1 MEAKSAKIRDII
13 SPGTRHRIP
22 FFQRPYK
29 WGKDEWER
37 FFEDMVSTMTIQ
49 KNYFLGSIIL
59 KKEEDISESEEAE
72 GIGSKYLVIDGQQ
85 RLTTLCIF
93 MKILHYLSGPFNR
106 NQFNVQYL
114 QGEAKNTNLKHNT
127 VDRIMFEKIMRD
139 ETLPMELDG
148 NSQMAKAYNYFRN
161 RFEEI
166 DRINYEP
173 LLNSIYRRIYFVLIT
188 LQETEDE
195 QQIFDTI
202 NSLGRPLSIDEL
214 LKNFLYNKEEY
225 EDVYRSNWQPLFD
238 RDTDFWGTDAAS
250 DKSAKGDTMMDRF
263 LHAFVRIK
271 MWDYKDSTNGSR
283 KLSEYERKAFVKK
296 ENIFSTCKSFVNDF
310 GASRQELANEII
322 AYGRIFKDKF
332 NDDSIL
338 EDKLP
343 SHSCVERII
352 FLMKALKRYDML
364 PYVLYVL
371 KNSVEE
377 EQRQIFDYLERYVIR
392 RMIAG
397 FNDNSYSDLFSEQL
411 IGAAHAITAE
421 LFKQHI
427 KRREGV
433 LAMPSNFDVENG
445 ILGKDAEKTSGV
457 IYYMY
462 ETKRVENNMS
472 GFNDYDTYPLMP
484 KPSTRVNTAD
494 WPVLQRQEEEQ
505 HRKDQI
511 KTIGNYFLLI
521 NENKRQLNKVNNKA
535 FDEKKRCWLNC
546 TSNITSSYQMI
557 RTLTSWDVNN
567 IENRNNSFA
576 RKWAEETW
584 NI

>member
-1 MEAKSAKIRDII
+1 MEAKSATIRDII

-29 WGKDEWER
+29 WEKKEWER

-49 KNYFLGSIIL
+49 KNYFLGSVIL
-59 KKEEDISESEEAE
+59 KKEEDISDDEIRE
-72 GIGSKYLVIDGQQ
+72 GIGCKYLVIDGQQ

-93 MKILHYLSGPFNR
+93 MKILHYLAGPFTR

-114 QGEAKNTNLKHNT
+114 QGEAKNTNLKHNSF
-127 VDRIMFEKIMRD
+127 DRVFFERIMRD
-139 ETLPMELDG
+139 ETLPMEFEE
-148 NSQMAKAYNYFRN
+148 NSQIFKAYNYFRS

-166 DRINYEP
+166 DRIDYET

-188 LQETEDE
+188 LQESEDE

-202 NSLGRPLSIDEL
+202 NSLGRPLTKDEL
-214 LKNFLYNKEEY
+214 LKNFLYNKENF
-225 EDVYRSNWQPLFD
+225 EDIYKRKWKPIFD
-238 RDTDFWGTDAAS
+238 TNTDFWGTDAAS

-271 MWDYKDSTNGSR
+271 MWDYKQQ
-283 KLSEYERKAFVKK
+283 LSEEDRKAFVKK

-310 GASRQELANEII
+310 GTSRQELANEII
-322 AYGRIFKDKF
+322 DYGRIFKEKF
-332 NDDSIL
+332 NNDSIL

-352 FLMKALKRYDML
+352 FLMKALKKYDTL

-371 KNSVEE
+371 KKSSPE

-397 FNDNSYSDLFSEQL
+397 CNDNSYSDLFSEQL
-411 IGAAHAITAE
+411 IGTAHANTLQ
-421 LFKQHI
+421 LFKNHI
-427 KRREGV
+427 DGRRDGV
-433 LAMPSNFDVENG
+433 LAMPSDFDVKNG
-445 ILGKDAEKTSGV
+445 ILGKDAEKSSGV

-462 ETKRVENNMS
+462 ETKRIDNEMS
-472 GFNDYDTYPLMP
+472 GFNDYDSYPLMP
-484 KPSTRVNTAD
+484 KPSSKVNITD
-494 WPVLQRQEEEQ
+494 WPIMSTQESEQ
-505 HRKDQI
+505 HRKDLI

-521 NENKRQLNKVNNKA
+521 NDNKKQLSKVNNKGTA
-535 FDEKKRCWLNC
+535 DKRICWRNY
-546 TSNITSSYQMI
+546 TENITSSYQMI
-557 RTLTSWDVNN
+557 ENLTLWDVNM

-576 RKWAEETW
+576 KKWAEETW
-584 NI
+584 RI